1 MNPLNSPSPFQE
13 EPNWSANSCL
23 LRIFILLIL
32 PLCMMGVLTLYLLS
46 PELQSQVN
54 DFWQEEIE
62 PQLAD
67 VLTPEPTVTR
77 TPTRTR
83 VPSLTFAPSRTPITA
98 APTRTATARVSAT
111 PGFVSSTISV
121 SGNFKDVRFIGVDG
135 TGRAV
140 VSEYQDGRIMSLNML
155 GTITNTWSVPDSSLP
170 ATGMAVDRNGIIYV
184 AQGSELARYD
194 STGKALSK
202 VNYAR
207 GFRDAA
213 TLPDG
218 GFVASWYGANL
229 NDDVLV
235 FDAGDVLRLT
245 INKALSSVKGSADLT
260 MRVATDKQ
268 GNIYVW
274 SALSDMIVKYAPDG
288 TRAATIGSRG
298 SQDGQ
303 FLLLN
308 CVAVDSKGRV
318 FASDSKGVQ
327 VFDSDGK
334 FIGKFTL
341 SRGTPYD
348 MVFSDQ
354 NELWIAA
361 RTVVM
366 KLGIGK

>member
-1 MNPLNSPSPFQE
+1 MFSPD
-13 EPNWSANSCL
+13 
-23 LRIFILLIL
+23 
-32 PLCMMGVLTLYLLS
+32 
-46 PELQSQVN
+46 LQQQVN
-54 DFWQEEIE
+54 NFWCEEIE

-67 VLTPEPTVTR
+67 VLTPQPTVTR

-83 VPSLTFAPSRTPITA
+83 VPSLTPGPSRTPITA
-98 APTRTATARVSAT
+98 APTRTITARVSAT

-121 SGNFKDVRFIGVDG
+121 GGSFKDVRSIGVDG

-140 VSEYQDGRIMSLNML
+140 VSEYQDGRIMSLNAL
-155 GTITNTWSVPDSSLP
+155 ATITNTWTVPDSSLP
-170 ATGMAVDRNGIIYV
+170 VTGMAVDRNGIIYV
-184 AQGSELARYD
+184 AQSSELTRYD

-207 GFRDAA
+207 GFRDVA

-218 GFVASWYGANL
+218 GFVASWYSANL

-245 INKALSSVKGSADLT
+245 INKALSGVKGSADLT
-260 MRVATDKQ
+260 MRVATDQQ
-268 GNIYVW
+268 GNVYVW

-318 FASDSKGVQ
+318 FASDSKGIQ
-327 VFDSDGK
+327 VFDADGK
-334 FIGKFTL
+334 FIDKFTL

-361 RTVVM
+361 RTTVM
-366 KLGIGK
+366 KLGISK

>member
-1 MNPLNSPSPFQE
+1 MNPLNSSSPFQE
-13 EPNWSANSCL
+13 EPNWSASSCL

-32 PLCMMGVLTLYLLS
+32 PLSMMCALTLYMFS
-46 PELQSQVN
+46 PELQQQVN
-54 DFWQEEIE
+54 VLWQEEIE

-67 VLTPEPTVTR
+67 VLTPQPTVTR

-83 VPSLTFAPSRTPITA
+83 VPSLTPAPSRTPITA
-98 APTRTATARVSAT
+98 APTRTTTTRVSAT

-121 SGNFKDVRFIGVDG
+121 SGNFKDVRSIGVDG

-140 VSEYQDGRIMSLNML
+140 VSEYQDGRIMSLNAL
-155 GTITNTWSVPDSSLP
+155 GSITNTWSVPDASLP
-170 ATGMAVDRNGIIYV
+170 VTGMAVDRMGVIYV
-184 AQGSELARYD
+184 AQGSELTRYD
-194 STGKALSK
+194 ATGKSLGK

-207 GFRDAA
+207 GFRDVAM
-213 TLPDG
+213 LPDG
-218 GFVASWYGANL
+218 GFVASWYSASL
-229 NDDVLV
+229 SDDVLV
-235 FDAGDVLRLT
+235 FDSEGALKLT
-245 INKALSSVKGSADLT
+245 INKAVSSAKGSAELT
-260 MRVATDKQ
+260 MRVAVDKQ
-268 GNIYVW
+268 GNIYAW
-274 SALSDMIVKYAPDG
+274 GGLSDVIVKYAPDG

-318 FASDSKGVQ
+318 FASDSKGIQ
-327 VFDSDGK
+327 VFDADGK
-334 FIGKFTL
+334 FIDKFTV

-354 NELWIAA
+354 NELWIAG